1 MLHDFYDMKQNNTS
15 VVILVHVWLWTE
27 ALSRSTATKCFN
39 AATFESNVQT
49 SESTH
54 ANMEG
59 GVGRDTSNLF
69 LTRHNDVNA
78 WAKSE
83 SCYRK

>member
-1 MLHDFYDMKQNNTS
+1 MLHDFYDMKQTNTS
-15 VVILVHVWLWTE
+15 VVILAHVWLWTE
-27 ALSRSTATKCFN
+27 APRQKKRFD

-49 SESTH
+49 SQSTH
-54 ANMEG
+54 ANMGRG
-59 GVGRDTSNLF
+59 GQCDTSNLF